1 MTDGIAYSTAWLSL
15 RGGEFIDPSPTRK
28 GKGDHDEDDD
38 ETRMTHAAARRR
50 DRGEEAD
57 SVEVAAL
64 TSR

>member
-1 MTDGIAYSTAWLSL
+1 MSL
-15 RGGEFIDPSPTRK
+15 RGGEFGSPSLARK

-38 ETRMTHAAARRR
+38 EARMTHAAARRR
-50 DRGEEAD
+50 DRGEEVD